1 MYHAIV
7 RRQVRDLFDH
17 VSRGDAEPLLRL
29 LARRFEHRFLGDDH
43 ALGGLRTTLTATRD
57 WYARLYRLLPDISF
71 DVRRITVSGT
81 PWNTIV
87 VAEWTETNSG
97 TDGVRTYNSGVHV
110 VHLRWGR
117 MTRLIICPDTIGLK
131 ATLERLAAGGNA
143 EARARPIVD

>member
-29 LARRFEHRFLGDDH
+29 LARRFEHRFLGEDH
-43 ALGGLRTTLTATRD
+43 ALGGSRTTLPATRD

-71 DVRRITVSGT
+71 DVQRITVSGT

-87 VAEWTETNSG
+87 VAEWSETNSA
-97 TDGVRTYNSGVHV
+97 TDGMRTYNSGVHV

-117 MTRLIICPDTIGLK
+117 MTRLIICPDTNGLK